1 MRDIRITDNEAGQRL
16 DRFLRKL
23 LKDESLKDIYK
34 YIRKGII
41 KVNGKKAKENYRIQ
55 IDDII
60 TLYNID
66 IDTKKT
72 YRESFK
78 EINIVY
84 EDDNLIIVNKPSGL
98 LSHPESPDDNDTLI
112 QRVTGHILKSGIE
125 NYSPT
130 FSPALCN
137 RLDRNT
143 SGLVIAAKNYD
154 TLKNINEMIR
164 DGGLIKH
171 YLCIVKGI
179 PEDKGEIKSIIRK
192 DKRKRLAILEAT
204 GEMDGKEAR
213 TKYEK
218 LRDNGEF
225 SLLNVELIT
234 GKFHQI
240 RVHLSSLGHPIIGDG
255 KYGDK
260 NINSFFDKNFGLK
273 HQFLIAHSLYFKD
286 PHSSLKYLKGKRWNS
301 SIPKNFKIIIQALF
315 GDIKV

>member
-1 MRDIRITDNEAGQRL
+1 MKDIKITDNEAGQRL

-34 YIRKGII
+34 YMRKGIV

-55 IDDII
+55 VDDII

-66 IDTKKT
+66 IDTKKG

-84 EDDNLIIVNKPSGL
+84 EDDNLIIVDKPSGL

-112 QRVTGHILKSGIE
+112 QRVMGHILKSGLE

-143 SGLVIAAKNYD
+143 SGLIIAAKNYNA
-154 TLKNINEMIR
+154 LKNINETIR
-164 DGGLIKH
+164 DRGLIKH
-171 YLCIVKGI
+171 YTCIVKGI
-179 PEDKGEIKSIIRK
+179 PKDKGEIKSIVRK
-192 DKRKRLAILEAT
+192 DRKKRIGIFETT
-204 GEMDGKEAR
+204 GEWDGKEAR

-225 SLLNVELIT
+225 SLLNIELIT

-240 RVHLSSLGHPIIGDG
+240 RVHLSSIGHPIIGDA

-260 NINSFFDKNFGLK
+260 DINYFFNKNFGLN
-273 HQFLIAHSLYFKD
+273 HQFLIAHSLYFEN
-286 PHSSLKYLKGKRWNS
+286 PHSSLEYLKGKHWNS
-301 SIPKNFKIIIQALF
+301 RIPENFNIIIKALF